1 MFSQQLFACSV
12 CMAPGH
18 VTTEA
23 IGYAI
28 LALLLILGPL
38 LVGVI
43 AFFVKINRHAKA
55 FAEQEQ
61 VEALLS

>member
-1 MFSQQLFACSV
+1 
-12 CMAPGH
+12 
-18 VTTEA
+18 
-23 IGYAI
+23 
-28 LALLLILGPL
+28 LILGPL

-61 VEALLS
+61 AEALLS